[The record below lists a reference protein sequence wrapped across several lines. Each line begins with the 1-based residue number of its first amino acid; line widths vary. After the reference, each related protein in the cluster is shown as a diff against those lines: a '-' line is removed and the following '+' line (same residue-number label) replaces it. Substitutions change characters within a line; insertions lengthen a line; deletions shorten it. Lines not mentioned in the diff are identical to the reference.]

1 MGRDFLYIANE
12 HTLIYI
18 YIYCSLSSYI
28 SVKIRERINRAVH
41 QRLYM
46 VDVSPQT
53 IHEEYGGPSIKLNVL
68 GSTGNVYEVTI
79 CKVPTCS
86 CPDAMKVCLSFVV
99 F

>member
-1 MGRDFLYIANE
+1 
-12 HTLIYI
+12 
-18 YIYCSLSSYI
+18 
-28 SVKIRERINRAVH
+28 
-41 QRLYM
+41 M

-79 CKVPTCS
+79 SKVPKCS

-99 F
+99 LIFKQRRYPICAHLLILIFVLIIYTVQRK